1 MYYRPGPLVRLY
13 YCYNIVKL
21 SRFRPAVV
29 YNLRVPK
36 ETTPMKVL
44 TLAAT
49 ISSALL
55 LTTGAMLLNKTT
67 STKLAVYD
75 PGEPMITLPA
85 FKDLGPSRASTIKA
99 CEYEVKPYKMLIT
112 DEDFLTFESCLIDYT

>member
-1 MYYRPGPLVRLY
+1 MYYRPGPLVQTY

-21 SRFRPAVV
+21 SRFGPPRP
-29 YNLRVPK
+29 YNLEVPK

-44 TLAAT
+44 VTLAS

-67 STKLAVYD
+67 STKPVVYD
-75 PGEPMITLPA
+75 PGEPMIVLPA

-99 CEYEVKPYKMLIT
+99 CEYDVKPYKNLIT
-112 DEDFLTFESCLIDYT
+112 DEDFWAFESCLIDLT

>member
-1 MYYRPGPLVRLY
+1 
-13 YCYNIVKL
+13 
-21 SRFRPAVV
+21 
-29 YNLRVPK
+29 
-36 ETTPMKVL
+36 MKVL

-55 LTTGAMLLNKTT
+55 LTTGAMLLNKTI
-67 STKLAVYD
+67 STKPAVYD
-75 PGEPMITLPA
+75 SSEQMVVLPA

>member
-1 MYYRPGPLVRLY
+1 
-13 YCYNIVKL
+13 
-21 SRFRPAVV
+21 
-29 YNLRVPK
+29 
-36 ETTPMKVL
+36 MKAL
-44 TLAAT
+44 TLAAA
-49 ISSALL
+49 ISSAMLL
-55 LTTGAMLLNKTT
+55 STGAMLLNKTT

-112 DEDFLTFESCLIDYT
+112 DEDFLTFESCLIDLT

>member
-1 MYYRPGPLVRLY
+1 
-13 YCYNIVKL
+13 
-21 SRFRPAVV
+21 
-29 YNLRVPK
+29 
-36 ETTPMKVL
+36 MKVL

-55 LTTGAMLLNKTT
+55 LSTGAMLLNKTI
-67 STKLAVYD
+67 STKPAVYD
-75 PGEPMITLPA
+75 SSEQMVVLPA

>member
-1 MYYRPGPLVRLY
+1 
-13 YCYNIVKL
+13 
-21 SRFRPAVV
+21 
-29 YNLRVPK
+29 
-36 ETTPMKVL
+36 MKVL

-55 LTTGAMLLNKTT
+55 LSTGAMLLNKTI
-67 STKLAVYD
+67 STKPAVYD
-75 PGEPMITLPA
+75 SSEQMVVLPA

-112 DEDFLTFESCLIDYT
+112 DEDFLTFESCLIDLT